1 MMERA
6 TSASDPVRVIHLI
19 DELSL
24 GGAEEI
30 VLNVA
35 KHLDRTRF
43 AMEVACLQAPGP
55 LASEMRDAGI
65 PVTVFRQK
73 NNYDPTVLRHLI
85 PFLRRGGF
93 TICHTHLF
101 AADFWGR
108 LASLAAGIPIRVSSV
123 VAKNLDYTWKNH
135 LANRVLAR
143 WTDQFISNSTSA
155 ITFVEQKTGV
165 SEARF
170 TRIDNPV
177 EVDQFLNSAP
187 TEKDQAALRS
197 EWGLGPEDRLVGCVA
212 RLHEQKGHTYLLQAM
227 RHVIDRVPEAR
238 LVLVGDGPLRESL
251 EAEARDLGVA
261 HRVVFCGYDRRLQL
275 IYSLLEVKVLSSLW
289 EGNPLVLVEAML
301 SGVPV
306 VATAVDGIE
315 ETVRDREIA
324 LLVPPRDPEA
334 LAGAVVNLLTNP
346 TLRAMQVKRA
356 RDFAEATFNADTVV
370 RQYEA
375 VYEACLARAGMRSS
389 HGAS

>member
-1 MMERA
+1 MKENA
-6 TSASDPVRVIHLI
+6 SVSAPVRVIHLI

-30 VLNVA
+30 VLTLA
-35 KHLDRTRF
+35 RRLDRKRY

-55 LASEMRDAGI
+55 LTSEVRDAGI
-65 PVTVFRQK
+65 PVTVFRQR
-73 NNYDPTVLRHLI
+73 NNYDPTVLHHLI
-85 PFLRRGGF
+85 PFMRRGRF

-101 AADFWGR
+101 GADFWGR
-108 LASLAAGIPIRVSSV
+108 LASLAAGTPIRVSSV

-177 EVDQFLNSAP
+177 EVDQFLNSAAP
-187 TEKDQAALRS
+187 EEDQAALRA
-197 EWGLGPEDRLVGCVA
+197 EWGLLPEDRLIGCVA
-212 RLHEQKGHTYLLQAM
+212 RLHEQKGHTYLLRAM
-227 RHVIDRVPEAR
+227 RQVIDRVPEAR

-275 IYSLLEVKVLSSLW
+275 IYSLLEAKVLASLW
-289 EGNPLVLVEAML
+289 EGSPLVLVQAML
-301 SGVPV
+301 AGVPV
-306 VATAVDGIE
+306 VATAVDGVR
-315 ETVRDREIA
+315 ETVREREIA

-346 TLRAMQVKRA
+346 TLRAMHVKRA
-356 RDFAEATFNADTVV
+356 RDFAAATFNADTVV

-375 VYEACLARAGMRSS
+375 VYEACLARAGRRSI